1 MHQGN
6 AVWEGR
12 AEDVSCVLQAIRTA
26 AESMAVTPLRLTNAV
41 GMPWRRVCSVRSTQ
55 ARAGSSAARAERR
68 RRAAVDRCRQAM
80 AKKISEPR
88 LCRAALAGAAGLPY
102 LRDFM
107 ALCMAGRCARAAP
120 QRRCRPPPA
129 KPERGKTRSGTGG
142 ALSQRLCAAAWHRRS
157 TACAICGTSGA
168 ANDMR
173 SVCRSGS
180 AG

>member
-1 MHQGN
+1 MHLGN
-6 AVWEGR
+6 AVLEGR
-12 AEDVSCVLQAIRTA
+12 AEDVSCVLQAFRTA

-41 GMPWRRVCSVRSTQ
+41 GMPWRRVCSARSTQ
-55 ARAGSSAARAERR
+55 ARAGSSAARAELR

-80 AKKISEPR
+80 AKKMTEPR
-88 LCRAALAGAAGLPY
+88 LCRAARAGADDPL
-102 LRDFM
+102 LVRCFM
-107 ALCMAGRCARAAP
+107 TLCMAGRRARAAP

-129 KPERGKTRSGTGG
+129 KPERGKTRSGTEG
-142 ALSQRLCAAAWHRRS
+142 ALSQRLCAAAWHKRS

>member
-41 GMPWRRVCSVRSTQ
+41 GMPWRRVCSARSTQ

-80 AKKISEPR
+80 AEKMSEPR
-88 LCRAALAGAAGLPY
+88 LCRAARAGAAGLLY
-102 LRDFM
+102 LRAFM
-107 ALCMAGRCARAAP
+107 ALCMVWRRARAAP
-120 QRRCRPPPA
+120 QRLCRPLRRSQ
-129 KPERGKTRSGTGG
+129 RGGRREAAQG
-142 ALSQRLCAAAWHRRS
+142 ALSQRLCAAARHRRS